1 MRLFTL
7 FILAQLSIKA
17 SEFKLLGG
25 FFMPKF
31 SSYKKKNGE
40 TAWQFQAYLGY
51 DQATGKQ
58 IQTRRRGFPGEREA
72 KAAYRRLMVQVEEDG
87 VSSSSLPDVK
97 TFQQLYDLWL
107 AQYRLS
113 VKPSSVALAKRYCE
127 HHVLPK
133 FGRLKLDKITVAY
146 CQKVVNEWFEKYRQF
161 NYLRKQTSQI
171 LKYGV
176 NQEIIKDNPM
186 SKVTV
191 PREKEKLHS
200 DNFYNKEQVLYF
212 LDWAERYPA
221 RKHSKKRIYTFFWL
235 LAFTGMRKSEALA
248 LQWKDIDFAEKT
260 LTIGKTLAEDEFKKV
275 IIQEPKTKNSKR
287 RILLDAV
294 TLRKLKEFQL
304 VRLPYYNSDP
314 QNQFLFTDLKGNLCY
329 PQIANEWIEQV
340 YLKMDRYYDKK
351 LADANEILESSEDIA
366 EIKQARIDAKKYA
379 HHFKRITPHGFR
391 HTHASLMFESAMH
404 AGVSGESILKDVMD
418 RLGHKDIKT
427 TMNIYTHVTK
437 SSRVKSSL
445 LFSDY
450 MLNDDTLSQ
459 TLSQNDFEAK

>member
-1 MRLFTL
+1 
-7 FILAQLSIKA
+7 
-17 SEFKLLGG
+17 
-25 FFMPKF
+25 MPKF

-51 DQATGKQ
+51 DQVTDKQ
-58 IQTRRRGFPGEREA
+58 IQTRRRGFSGEREA
-72 KAAYRRLMVQVEEDG
+72 KAAYRRLMADVEENG
-87 VSSSSLPDVK
+87 VSSNSMPEIK
-97 TFQQLYDLWL
+97 TFQELYDLWL

-113 VKPSSVALAKRYCE
+113 VKPSSIALAKRYCE

-146 CQKVVNEWFEKYRQF
+146 CQKIVNEWYQQYRQF

-171 LKYGV
+171 LKFGV
-176 NQEIIKDNPM
+176 NQEIIKENPM
-186 SKVTV
+186 AKVTI
-191 PREKEKLHS
+191 PREKEKLHQ
-200 DNFYNKEQVLYF
+200 DNFYNREQVLYF
-212 LDWAERYPA
+212 LDWAKQYPA

-248 LQWKDIDFAEKT
+248 LQWKDIDFSEKT
-260 LTIGKTLAEDEFKKV
+260 LTIGKTLAEDEFGKV
-275 IIQEPKTKNSKR
+275 IIQEPKTENSKR
-287 RILLDAV
+287 RILLDDV

-304 VRLPYYNSDP
+304 VRLPYYEGKTQD
-314 QNQFLFTDLKGNLCY
+314 QFLFTDLKGNLCY

-340 YLKMDRYYDKK
+340 YLKMDRYYDQR
-351 LADANEILESSEDIA
+351 LADANNILESSEDIDA
-366 EIKQARIDAKKYA
+366 IKQARIDVKKYA
-379 HHFKRITPHGFR
+379 HHYKRITPHGFR

-404 AGVSGESILKDVMD
+404 AGVSGESILKDVME

-459 TLSQNDFEAK
+459 TLSQKEIEAK